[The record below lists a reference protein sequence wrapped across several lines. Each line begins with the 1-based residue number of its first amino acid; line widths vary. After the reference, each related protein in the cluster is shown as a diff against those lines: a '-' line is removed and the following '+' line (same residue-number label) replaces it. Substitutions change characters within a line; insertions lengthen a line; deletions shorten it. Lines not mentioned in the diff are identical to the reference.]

1 MVVIAPVVAV
11 LEEVG
16 LVVVEPHEGC
26 VHALHGQAEVTDWP
40 RITLLHVV
48 VLEYPILQS

>member
-26 VHALHGQAEVTDWP
+26 IYTLHRQAEVTDWP
-40 RITLLHVV
+40 RITLFHVV